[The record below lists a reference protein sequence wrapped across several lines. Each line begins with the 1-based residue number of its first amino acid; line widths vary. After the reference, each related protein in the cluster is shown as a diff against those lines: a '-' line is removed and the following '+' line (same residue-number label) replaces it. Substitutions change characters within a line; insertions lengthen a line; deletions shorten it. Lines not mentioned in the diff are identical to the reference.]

1 MTLPVI
7 TDSRYWNANSLNFSS
22 LKKFVKYDSFG
33 TPTYNISGY
42 LNAPPFNVTDAV
54 LIGRIVDEVLTE
66 NLDFDSHY
74 KLSTNKT
81 VDEYKAELQDEAKAR
96 GLATSKWKKDDWAE
110 FRTEV
115 YGDEPE
121 DNREELSTPVYTT
134 CQYVIDSHMNFQ
146 YDTNRTIFQFWSEC
160 ETQKVAEAN
169 GRKGKLDFYHP
180 TEKIVGDL
188 KCVGSL
194 DNYLKDFS
202 YRGNYNIHHDH
213 IRQIAWYDDLCGGG
227 HRGQLYVTDH
237 NGNHIIIEIP
247 NSVLLRA
254 QALNDRDVARLKAT
268 LQSWQL
274 WTTFGI
280 PDEMPRGIPTATQ
293 SNDPFDIII

>member
-1 MTLPVI
+1 MPITLP
-7 TDSRYWNANSLNFSS
+7 TDTRYGSPTSLNFSS
-22 LKKFVKYDSFG
+22 IKKFVKYDSFG

-42 LNAPPFNVTDAV
+42 LNAPPFSVTDAI
-54 LIGRIVDEVLTE
+54 LIGRIVDEILTE

-96 GLATSKWKKDDWAE
+96 WLSTSKWKKDDWQE
-110 FRTEV
+110 FRKEI
-115 YGDEPE
+115 YGEEPQ
-121 DNREELSTPVYTT
+121 DNREELSTAVYNT

-146 YDTNRTIFQFWSEC
+146 YDKNRTIYQFWIEC
-160 ETQKVAEAN
+160 DTQKVVESN

-180 TEKIVGDL
+180 TEKIVWDL
-188 KCVGSL
+188 KIVWSL
-194 DNYLKDFS
+194 DNYLRDFS

-213 IRQIAWYDDLCGGG
+213 IRQLAWYEDLCGGG

-247 NSVLLRA
+247 NSILRRA
-254 QALNDRDVARLKAT
+254 QTLNNRDVARLQAT
-268 LQSWQL
+268 LESWKL
-274 WTTFGI
+274 FTTFGI
-280 PDEMPRGIPTATQ
+280 PEELPPAGNST
-293 SNDPFDIII
+293 NDPFESII